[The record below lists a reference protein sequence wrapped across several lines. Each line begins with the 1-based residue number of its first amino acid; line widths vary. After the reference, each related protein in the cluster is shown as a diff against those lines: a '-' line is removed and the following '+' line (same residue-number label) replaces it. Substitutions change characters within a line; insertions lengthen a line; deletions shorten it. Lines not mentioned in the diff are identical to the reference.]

1 MSTTIRRKDLVILCQ
16 FGGNLIPIAMINRRA
31 MNQND
36 GCLIRFVI
44 SKNLVINIGTVDG
57 YGCHIAYINT
67 NRYNRSMTN
76 ILEDFT
82 KSIDNRISLFD
93 IKIDTESNG
102 TLKLSGRLLD
112 GSQLDELPRLFPTRK
127 LDTAS
132 IRILNTEPLEQVY
145 VTTNLT
151 GLYEKPTFG
160 MPLSSELHYGTELKI
175 LDEQDNWVFTC
186 QTDGYL
192 GWAYRPYLG
201 EGSARAA
208 THLVLAPVIEL
219 RSEPNETGEIVT
231 RVMSGTGVTVEEM
244 RDGWS
249 QVKAN
254 KSGWILSRHLRPVND
269 LPNSLE
275 EKRDFIIKDSQRMVG
290 IPYLWGGTSGN
301 GIDCSGFARL
311 LHRWVGINIPR
322 DADMQ
327 WNAAKPVELPYEVGD
342 LFFFAEDDSK
352 RNISHVG
359 ISLGGWKMIHSSRSR
374 NGVYVDDIQE
384 TKYLKDIFASVG
396 SFLR

>member
-1 MSTTIRRKDLVILCQ
+1 MENTLADFIKS
-16 FGGNLIPIAMINRRA
+16 
-31 MNQND
+31 
-36 GCLIRFVI
+36 
-44 SKNLVINIGTVDG
+44 VDPRT
-57 YGCHIAYINT
+57 A
-67 NRYNRSMTN
+67 
-76 ILEDFT
+76 
-82 KSIDNRISLFD
+82 LFD
-93 IKIDTESNG
+93 IKIDSESNG
-102 TLKLSGRLLD
+102 TLALSGRVLD
-112 GSQLDELPRLFPTRK
+112 ESQLDELPRLFPSRK

-132 IRILNTEPLEQVY
+132 IRILNTENHAQARVH

-160 MPLSSELHYGTELKI
+160 MPLSSELHYGTELEV
-175 LDEQDNWVFTC
+175 LDEQSRWVFTR
-186 QTDGYL
+186 QMDGYL

-201 EGSARAA
+201 EGSAPAV

-219 RSEPNETGEIVT
+219 RSQPNETAEIVT
-231 RVMSGTGVTVEEM
+231 RVMSGTGVTVEETS
-244 RDGWS
+244 DGWS
-249 QVKAN
+249 KVKAN
-254 KSGWILSRHLRPVND
+254 RSGWIQSRHLRSVND
-269 LPNSLE
+269 LPESLQD
-275 EKRDFIIKDSQRMVG
+275 KRDFIIKDSQRMVG

-327 WNAAKPVELPYEVGD
+327 WNAAKPVEPPYEVGD

-359 ISLGGWKMIHSSRSR
+359 ISLGGWRMIHSSRSR